1 MILVNNISKNY
12 KVLLG
17 KKNHDVNVLRDV
29 FFEINEGDVI
39 GLVGH
44 NGSGKTTL
52 LKILFNLIKEDSGKI
67 LFNDSANSYDQFIKE
82 KASLVNKNERS
93 FFWRLSVSENIIF
106 FNSLLKK
113 PSTKSNIQKKVDF
126 LDINDLM
133 SRRFG
138 SLSSG
143 EKTKILILRSL
154 IKNPK
159 LIFFDEVMSSL
170 DIESKKMVM
179 HYVKKINSEGVTII
193 WVTHSMDEI
202 DALCNRFIIMKEGRI
217 YSQKVNDEISLKP
230 SEFIYRAL
238 SK

>member
-93 FFWRLSVSENIIF
+93 FFGVYQF
-106 FNSLLKK
+106 
-113 PSTKSNIQKKVDF
+113 Q
-126 LDINDLM
+126 
-133 SRRFG
+133 
-138 SLSSG
+138 
-143 EKTKILILRSL
+143 KILFFL
-154 IKNPK
+154 IVCLKNQAQK
-159 LIFFDEVMSSL
+159 VI
-170 DIESKKMVM
+170 SKK
-179 HYVKKINSEGVTII
+179 
-193 WVTHSMDEI
+193 
-202 DALCNRFIIMKEGRI
+202 R
-217 YSQKVNDEISLKP
+217 
-230 SEFIYRAL
+230 
-238 SK
+238 